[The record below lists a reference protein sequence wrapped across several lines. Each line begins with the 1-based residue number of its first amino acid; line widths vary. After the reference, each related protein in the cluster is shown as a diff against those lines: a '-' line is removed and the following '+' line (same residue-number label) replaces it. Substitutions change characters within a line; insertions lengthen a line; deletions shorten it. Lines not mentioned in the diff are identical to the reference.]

1 MKRRGP
7 PDGAGKV
14 TRAYSTFIVVA
25 EPSVHSHIWA
35 SRLLTTASEILVAI
49 AEFLDASE
57 LLSLSSSCR
66 YLYHLMDASLW
77 DRVLRSQLKVS
88 PTRIKPSTNRRLLV
102 ATCVRKNTCYQC
114 QRYMPRGC
122 KTLRRCP
129 PQYNDWKLCQRCLRL
144 PQFAADGHCR
154 RRLDL
159 SCLTPERLLTPQPC
173 QAISPEY
180 CCCLDYKK
188 QIHGLL
194 ALLNRSDA
202 TSPTSGSQSNASLFS
217 SDSDDFDGHTFS

>member
-1 MKRRGP
+1 MKRRGAQ
-7 PDGAGKV
+7 DGGKV
-14 TRAYSTFIVVA
+14 TRACSSNQLAIAPPTL
-25 EPSVHSHIWA
+25 HSCLWK
-35 SRLLTTASEILVAI
+35 SRLLTTANEILVAI
-49 AEFLDASE
+49 SEFLDASE
-57 LLSLSSSCR
+57 LLTLSSSCR
-66 YLYHLMDASLW
+66 YLYHIMDAALW
-77 DRVLRSQLKVS
+77 DRVLRTQLKVS
-88 PTRIKPSTNRRLLV
+88 PTRIKPSTNKRLLV

-114 QRYMPRGC
+114 QKYMPRGC

-144 PQFAADGHCR
+144 PQFVPDSNSCR
-154 RRLDL
+154 RRADY

-180 CCCLDYKK
+180 CCCVDYKK

-202 TSPTSGSQSNASLFS
+202 TSPTSGSASNASLFS
-217 SDSDDFDGHTFS
+217 DSEDF